1 MSEKVTIEV
10 DAEVKKALDN
20 LGKINQKLDDISND
34 TKDVGESSKKAA
46 QGTKTLATGF
56 SAVGVAMKAANFTL
70 ISKLVTKLW
79 EGLQKNQ
86 QIADTVSTAFNV
98 IGVIVGKVSD
108 VITTAVNRA
117 GALSGNF
124 DALGTIVEN
133 LIKLALNPLKFVF
146 FSVAGVIKEVQ
157 LSWEKSWLG
166 KGDVNR
172 IKELTNDLNYY
183 KQEIRKAG
191 EETIKAGEAIVVNFK
206 EGVGE
211 IVTLSKVV
219 ATEFDNTFK
228 DLTVKSVVDQAEA
241 VTKATTNIGL
251 LQAKLNE
258 VRIEF
263 EVQAEQQRA
272 IRDDISQSI
281 DDRIQANAELL
292 EISQNQADAEIKAIE
307 AQQGALRQRMAVEVD
322 NADLKAQIA
331 ELDNAARETELR
343 RTQLAKES
351 KEQENALHQER
362 IANKLELDRIAE
374 GEIEKQEVELSAERD
389 RLIRLAEV
397 SYTVEEEKNAKI
409 KQIKNKFDRDI
420 LKAEVAMQSK
430 AEAAR
435 KQELQQ
441 EKALQEN
448 KRAIISGALGGI
460 AALVGQETQAGKMI
474 AVAQATID
482 TYAGATKA
490 FAQGGVLGYVG
501 AAGVIAAGLANVR
514 SIMATD
520 VPGQTDGPPPP
531 PPEQIVQSAPEE
543 LALPTFGAIE
553 AEAPP
558 VQAFVVESDVSNAQA
573 IADDLALQATL

>member
-20 LGKINQKLDDISND
+20 LGKINQKLDAISND

-307 AQQGALRQRMAVEVD
+307 AQQSALSQRMAVEKD